1 MPETSTRQRII
12 AAASRLFAERGY
24 AKTSVADIQTAVGL
38 TGGSGALYKHFRSK
52 EELLRAVV
60 DEHVAHY
67 QTEKTLP
74 FAASGEVG
82 GPDGD
87 VPAVLERLG
96 RVVLARLDLSVE
108 NIRIT
113 FRELDQFPELLE
125 ILHARLMRPL
135 YAEVAD
141 WLAQQA
147 AAGRVPAVDAQAT
160 SAVLVG
166 SLTYYPIYRV
176 LLGEPEA
183 GVDQDRFLKAWVA
196 VGTAALTA

>member
-1 MPETSTRQRII
+1 MPEISTRQRII
-12 AAASRLFAERGY
+12 VAASRLFAERGY

-38 TGGSGALYKHFRSK
+38 TGGSGALYKHFGSK

-67 QTEKTLP
+67 EAEKSLP
-74 FAASGEVG
+74 F
-82 GPDGD
+82 DGSTED

-96 RVVLARLDLSVE
+96 RVILARLELSVE
-108 NIRIT
+108 NVRIT

-135 YAEVAD
+135 YAQVAE

-147 AAGRVPAVDAQAT
+147 AAGRVPAVDAPAT

-166 SLTYYPIYRV
+166 SLTYYPIYRI

-183 GVDQDRFLKAWVA
+183 GVDQDRFLAAWVA

>member
-12 AAASRLFAERGY
+12 VAASRLFAERGY

-38 TGGSGALYKHFRSK
+38 TGGSGALYKHFGSK

-67 QTEKTLP
+67 EAEKSLP
-74 FAASGEVG
+74 F
-82 GPDGD
+82 DGSSED

-96 RVVLARLDLSVE
+96 RVILARLELSVE
-108 NIRIT
+108 NVRIT

-135 YAEVAD
+135 YAQVAE

-147 AAGRVPAVDAQAT
+147 AAGRVPAVDAPAT

-166 SLTYYPIYRV
+166 SLTYYPIYRI

-183 GVDQDRFLKAWVA
+183 GVDQDRFLAAWVA

>member
-67 QTEKTLP
+67 EAEKTLP
-74 FAASGEVG
+74 FAASGEVHG
-82 GPDGD
+82 LDD
-87 VPAVLERLG
+87 VSAVLERLG